1 MVLPPLIQQR
11 QHPFG
16 FFVAQLT
23 GFTGMGIQTGNAQ
36 MGCAREA
43 TTESLQHVQFV
54 LHQVWAQR
62 LRDLAEG
69 HVRSGQQGVQAPAA
83 GGRDGGE
90 QH

>member
-1 MVLPPLIQQR
+1 M
-11 QHPFG
+11 
-16 FFVAQLT
+16 AQLT

-43 TTESLQHVQFV
+43 STELLQHVQFV
-54 LHQVWAQR
+54 VYQVWGQR
-62 LRDLAEG
+62 FRDLAEG
-69 HVRSGQQGVQAPAA
+69 DVGGGQQGVQAPAA